1 MVNYQEKELQKLRLS
16 LVVMMDY
23 TRDQLQKAK
32 KAMVTQDLD
41 LAEEVIHN
49 EARVDAFELS
59 INSDCSNYLALHQPV
74 AGDLRLLIALIKC
87 VTNTERIGDHA
98 YGIGRFVLD
107 FDSQFNKELIERLEL
122 ENIFDKAYEMFGDV
136 IDAMENED
144 ANYARKVFRKD
155 KFIDNKN
162 LQSADVIA
170 NFYSENKSHDLID
183 GLYLF
188 RTINKLER
196 VGDQIKN
203 IAEEIIFYLEAKIL
217 RHSKKGEDNS

>member
-122 ENIFDKAYEMFGDV
+122 ENIFDTANDMFGDV

-144 ANYARKVFRKD
+144 ADYARKVFRKD

-170 NFYSENKSHDLID
+170 KFYSENKNQDLID